1 MSEGTA
7 ESMSGS
13 GSEVETGA
21 PAALVAEARAVS
33 DTAAVPSRVRWPEIV
48 IACGVIFSICYLAE
62 IVLVVLLFSILA
74 AFILAPLVDFLIGTF
89 RIPRS
94 LSSLIAVALLMVVGY
109 GITYA
114 SYNQVVNFLH
124 LLPKYSTRIR
134 EEVMTFRKQAE
145 SLNPLTAS
153 EDDKNAVTVR
163 QPSPV
168 NELLTRG
175 FGSVGHALISFSFAP
190 FLIYFMLSWQQ
201 HVRSATVMLFR
212 MEHRHTAYRTLGAIS
227 RMIKAFV
234 VANLLVGLFMVVV
247 TIAIF
252 GLYGLPFFVVVGALS
267 GLLSLV
273 PYMGLFLALLPLA
286 TVALGQIPSGDMI
299 FLCLAVC
306 FVHVF
311 ALNVMY
317 PKLIG
322 RSLRL
327 NPLAVTI
334 GLLFWGWFWGGMGL
348 VLAIPI
354 LGATKIV
361 FDNIEALRPWGA
373 WLGE

>member
-1 MSEGTA
+1 METSTPPMLA
-7 ESMSGS
+7 EPVVRSG
-13 GSEVETGA
+13 
-21 PAALVAEARAVS
+21 P
-33 DTAAVPSRVRWPEIV
+33 RWPEIV
-48 IACGVIFSICYLAE
+48 IACGVLLTICYMAE
-62 IVLVVLLFSILA
+62 LVLVVLLFSILC
-74 AFILAPLVDFLIGTF
+74 AFILAPLVDFLIGF
-89 RIPRS
+89 KIPRS
-94 LSSLIAVALLMVVGY
+94 LSSLIAVALLLLVIY
-109 GITYA
+109 GVTYA
-114 SYNQVVNFLH
+114 SYNQVANFLH
-124 LLPKYSTRIR
+124 LLPKYSSRIR
-134 EEVMTFRKQAE
+134 EEVMSFRKQAE
-145 SLNPLTAS
+145 SLNPLTQS
-153 EDDKNAVTVR
+153 EDDKNAVTIR
-163 QPSPV
+163 PASPV
-168 NELLTRG
+168 NDLLTRG

-227 RMIKAFV
+227 RMIRSFV
-234 VANLLVGLFMVVV
+234 VANLLVGLFMVVFS
-247 TIAIF
+247 IAIF
-252 GLYGLPFFVVVGALS
+252 GVYGLQFFVVVGALS
-267 GLLSLV
+267 GFLSLV

-286 TVALGQIPSGDMI
+286 TVALGQIPSGDLI
-299 FLCLAVC
+299 FLCVAVS
-306 FVHVF
+306 FLHVF

-354 LGATKIV
+354 LGATKII